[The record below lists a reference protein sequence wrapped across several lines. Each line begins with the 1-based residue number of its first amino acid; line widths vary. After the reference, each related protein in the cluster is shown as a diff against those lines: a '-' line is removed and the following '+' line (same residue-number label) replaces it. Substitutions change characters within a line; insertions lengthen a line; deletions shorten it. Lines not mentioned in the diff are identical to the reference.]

1 MGRLGFEPRTSRLK
15 AEYSAVEL
23 ATQWKRR
30 LFCALTTI
38 AQPFKSARGLRIFF
52 LDRGRWRFRGPG

>member
-23 ATQWKRR
+23 ATQGKRR

-38 AQPFKSARGLRIFF
+38 AQPSKSARGLKIFF
-52 LDRGRWRFRGPG
+52 APGLMGLG